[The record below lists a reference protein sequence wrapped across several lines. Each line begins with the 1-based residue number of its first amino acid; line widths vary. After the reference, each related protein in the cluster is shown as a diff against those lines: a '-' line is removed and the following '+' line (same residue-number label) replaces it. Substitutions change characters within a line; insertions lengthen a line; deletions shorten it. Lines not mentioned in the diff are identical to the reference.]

1 MRLHSFFL
9 LIALFA
15 AANNSGDKLRML
27 KVGTFHGDEVTART
41 GEHWLALT
49 KVGHAFRLKPVVLE
63 IDRVHDEIVDENEHQ
78 RSGKNVEIRP
88 ELDAL
93 ALVRGAGL
101 VAGPVITA
109 GENIAIDGSTEKP
122 LALGAA
128 HYTLALHC
136 QPTPPVDGQQQER
149 CELSISEGHNTR
161 KLAAFTSYKEHGHR
175 EFAGERV
182 PTVLWAGDMDHD
194 GRLDLLIDTTNH
206 YNVEVISLFL
216 SSQARKPVHFTA
228 SGC

>member
-1 MRLHSFFL
+1 MRTHSFL
-9 LIALFA
+9 LLLAL
-15 AANNSGDKLRML
+15 LRLL
-27 KVGTFHGDEVTART
+27 KAGTFHGDEVSARS

-49 KVGHAFRLKPVVLE
+49 EAKHGFRLEPVVLH
-63 IDRVHDEIVDENEHQ
+63 IDRVYDAIADDDEKKHT
-78 RSGKNVEIRP
+78 GKEVTTLP
-88 ELDAL
+88 ELNSAL

-101 VAGPVITA
+101 VAGPVTTA
-109 GENIAIDGSTEKP
+109 GKHVEIDGSTEKR

-128 HYTLALHC
+128 TYTLALHC
-136 QPTPPVDGQQQER
+136 ERTPPVGRQEQER
-149 CELSISEGHNTR
+149 CELSISESHKTQ
-161 KLAAFTSYKEHGHR
+161 KLAAFTSYKEHGQR

-216 SSQARKPVHFTA
+216 SSSAREGELVGKPVRFSAT
-228 SGC
+228 GC